1 MIEPTAASV
10 LADVIMELNMGY
22 TRAAGACLTLTK
34 DVYIDGA
41 LKRLDDDYAY
51 QSAAELTDKAYD
63 ALSTINAAIEAA
75 HALFKIVGGDPA

>member
-10 LADVIMELNMGY
+10 LADIIQELNMAY
-22 TRAAGACLTLTK
+22 TRTAGACLTLTK

-41 LKRLDDDYAY
+41 LQRLDDDAY
-51 QSAAELTDKAYD
+51 QYAIELADRAYD

-75 HALFKIVGGDPA
+75 HALFKMVGGDPA

>member
-10 LADVIMELNMGY
+10 LADIIQELNMAY
-22 TRAAGACLTLTK
+22 TRTTGACLTLTK

-41 LKRLDDDYAY
+41 LKRLDDDAY
-51 QSAAELTDKAYD
+51 QYAIELADQTYG

-75 HALFKIVGGDPA
+75 HALFKMVGGDPA